1 MCIRDRKIDWVKSAA
16 GARWPDIELEIA
28 AYFTVV
34 TGDSDDGTTLANM
47 AARFGLAPDEFA
59 DHPHAL
65 IGSVGSIVDQL
76 VERRDRY
83 GISYV
88 TFGAA
93 AMESV
98 APIVARLAGS

>member
-1 MCIRDRKIDWVKSAA
+1 VITD
-16 GARWPDIELEIA
+16 
-28 AYFTVV
+28 
-34 TGDSDDGTTLANM
+34 DSDGGTTLANM
-47 AARFGLAPDEFA
+47 ATRFGLSPEEFA

-93 AMESV
+93 AMEAV
-98 APIVARLAGS
+98 APILARLAGS